1 MSRDLILVA
10 FSLIAWGIGEG
21 MFYYFQ
27 PLYLQ
32 QLGADP
38 IKIGSILGISG
49 LAMMLGFLPAGLLSD
64 RFGRRP
70 LILMAWIMG
79 TISTLLMAVA
89 PSLTVFVIG
98 IIIYG
103 ATGFVTVPLNS
114 YTTAARGR
122 WSVGRTITLISAT
135 FSLGSILG
143 PLLGGWIGERYGLEM
158 NFRVAAVLF
167 VVSTLIIFFIRPQ
180 PVTASATKG
189 QLSEMRGLLN
199 RRYISY
205 LGLVFV
211 IMFGLY
217 LPQPLT
223 PNFLQNQRDL
233 SLMQIGQLLS
243 ARGIGVV
250 LLNLVLGQMNARLG
264 LLVAQGSIALF
275 SLLIWLGGSFPV
287 YILAYLLM
295 GGFVTARALA
305 LAQGRALVQVAN
317 MGVGYGLME
326 TVMALAMV
334 LGPPLA
340 GYLYSLQPEWVYI
353 ASVGLILAGLAANWA
368 YSPVHRADILAF
380 EEKERT
386 EWTQT

>member
-10 FSLIAWGIGEG
+10 LSLIAWGIGEG

-27 PLYLQ
+27 PLYLEK
-32 QLGADP
+32 LGADP
-38 IKIGSILGISG
+38 IKIGTILGITG

-70 LILMAWIMG
+70 LIRLAWILG
-79 TISTLLMAVA
+79 TISTLLMAFA
-89 PSLTVFVIG
+89 PSLAGFVAG
-98 IIIYG
+98 MIIYG
-103 ATGFVTVPLNS
+103 ATGYVTVPLNS

-143 PLLGGWIGERYGLEM
+143 PLLGGWIGERYGLET
-158 NFRVAAVLF
+158 NFRLAAVLF
-167 VVSTLIIFFIRPQ
+167 MVSTVIIFFIRPQ
-180 PVTASATKG
+180 PVTSIAPSGHHSGVRA
-189 QLSEMRGLLN
+189 LLN
-199 RRYISY
+199 RRYVTY
-205 LGLVFV
+205 LGLVFF
-211 IMFGLY
+211 IMLGLY

-223 PNFLQNQRDL
+223 PNFLQNERSVGL
-233 SLMQIGQLLS
+233 LQIGQLLS

-264 LLVAQGSIALF
+264 MLVAQGCIALF
-275 SLLIWLGGSFPV
+275 SLLIWLGSSFPV
-287 YILAYLLM
+287 YMLAFLLI
-295 GGFVTARALA
+295 GGYITARGLA
-305 LAQGRALVQVAN
+305 LAQGRSLVQVAN
-317 MGVGYGLME
+317 MGAGYGLME
-326 TVMALAMV
+326 TVMALAIV
-334 LGPPLA
+334 VGPPLA

-353 ASVGLILAGLAANWA
+353 ASLGLILAGLAANRV
-368 YSPVHRADILAF
+368 YSPVRRADILAF